1 MTLALTI
8 AVDAGLAPGLDEGVP
23 GLAPGL
29 DSGLDAGLVDAVQA
43 ASVPVKVREVELSH
57 VLLAEPVKEV

>member
-1 MTLALTI
+1 MALTT
-8 AVDAGLAPGLDEGVP
+8 AVDVGLGAGLDEGV
-23 GLAPGL
+23 
-29 DSGLDAGLVDAVQA
+29 GLDAGLDVGLDVGLDAVQA

>member
-1 MTLALTI
+1 MKAALLVVVSKTVA
-8 AVDAGLAPGLDEGVP
+8 AVYVGLGAGLDAGVP
-23 GLAPGL
+23 
-29 DSGLDAGLVDAVQA
+29 GLDAGLVDAVQA